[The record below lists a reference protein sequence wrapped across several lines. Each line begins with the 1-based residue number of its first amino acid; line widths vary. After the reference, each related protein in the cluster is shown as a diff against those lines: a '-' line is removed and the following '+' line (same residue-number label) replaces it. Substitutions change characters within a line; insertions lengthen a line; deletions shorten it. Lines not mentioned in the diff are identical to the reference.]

1 MDLLR
6 VAIAALA
13 TWRLTQFLV
22 IDDGPWDVVWR
33 IRKSLGRYEFAA
45 LAEDPRIS
53 EITTG
58 FGKFLE
64 CAHCAGKW
72 AALGMAALVIWPSTP
87 GDLFILAWG
96 LAGAQ
101 SLIEGKR
108 SCHDVAIEVR
118 RAERRTHA

>member
-6 VAIAALA
+6 VVVAALA

-33 IRKSLGRYEFAA
+33 IRKSLGRYAFVATAA
-45 LAEDPRIS
+45 DPRIS
-53 EITTG
+53 EISSG
-58 FGKFLE
+58 FGRFLE
-64 CAHCAGKW
+64 CAHCVGKW
-72 AALGMAALVIWPSTP
+72 VAVGMAVLVLWPSQW

-101 SLIEGKR
+101 SLVEGRR